1 MKLPLLI
8 GLLGSLSPVA
18 VSSAFAADNAAED
31 CVRTKVWDDY
41 ADRWGIRSVTT
52 TTLEG
57 QKVKVYAVPMYK
69 GNEYRIRACADAGSK
84 DVSIALYDEA
94 NGPKDAAG
102 NPQPVT
108 KDDSTSREPVIEF
121 TPTVSGTYHIVVRVS
136 EYANGKTSSSVALA
150 VTYR

>member
-1 MKLPLLI
+1 MKSAL
-8 GLLGSLSPVA
+8 LLGFFA
-18 VSSAFAADNAAED
+18 VFAPAGAAFAADNAAED

-52 TTLEG
+52 TTLDG

-69 GNEYRIRACADAGSK
+69 GNEYRIRACGEAGAT

-102 NPQPVT
+102 NPLPVT
-108 KDDSTSREPVIEF
+108 KDDTTNREPVIEF
-121 TPTVSGTYHIVVRVS
+121 KPVVSGTYHIVVRVS
-136 EYANGKTSSSVALA
+136 AYAPGKTSAAVALA